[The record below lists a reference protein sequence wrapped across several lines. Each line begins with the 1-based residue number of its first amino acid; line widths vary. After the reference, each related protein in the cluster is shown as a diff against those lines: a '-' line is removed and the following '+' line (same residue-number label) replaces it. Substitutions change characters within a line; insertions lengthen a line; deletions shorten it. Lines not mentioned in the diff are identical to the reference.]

1 MVLTKYIVLEKKNEV
16 YLTIDAED
24 GIRRDIG
31 EYFTFEVPGFKFMP
45 QYRNR
50 VWDGKIRLYN
60 YASKTIYAGL
70 YPYINKWCKDNN
82 IQVVDGTK
90 IKDVTVDEQAV
101 EGFIK
106 ALKIPFAVRDY
117 QKEAFIHAI
126 KKSRSLLL
134 SPTASGKSL
143 IVYLI
148 ARFNLLRLK
157 SKKNKGKRYEDRY
170 KDR

>member
-82 IQVVDGTK
+82 IQVGVKMPGSGNKKK
-90 IKDVTVDEQAV
+90 IQKL
-101 EGFIK
+101 
-106 ALKIPFAVRDY
+106 LKLFLEKGESRIP
-117 QKEAFIHAI
+117 E
-126 KKSRSLLL
+126 
-134 SPTASGKSL
+134 
-143 IVYLI
+143 
-148 ARFNLLRLK
+148 
-157 SKKNKGKRYEDRY
+157 
-170 KDR
+170 